1 VSLKFDFINLIE
13 IYFRPSSNKIQED
26 LKPQTQ
32 DMKVPLAQLCI
43 RDEVAAF
50 LWSEVKYSR
59 TVRHLDIEPFGTP
72 DVSTK

>member
-1 VSLKFDFINLIE
+1 MTILVSLEFDFINLIE

-50 LWSEVKYSR
+50 L
-59 TVRHLDIEPFGTP
+59 
-72 DVSTK
+72 